1 MSRASGE
8 GEADPS
14 PRPLGGRLSAVFD
27 RTLDGALA
35 LTVLVASVTIFAQVL
50 LRYVFNRPI
59 AWADEFA
66 VLVFAWMIF
75 IGAAVVQRTDSH
87 IAMDT
92 FVRLLPARAQFT
104 AYLLRV
110 GAIACV
116 LGVLFV
122 EGLALS
128 ERFSGL
134 EYPAMGISRG
144 YLYATLPV
152 CVPLIAIYLVR
163 CLARALHKGA
173 DPTASAGR
181 EGR

>member
-1 MSRASGE
+1 VNRPSGE
-8 GEADPS
+8 GDTDPS
-14 PRPLGGRLSAVFD
+14 PPPLRARLLARFD
-27 RTLDGALA
+27 RILDAALA
-35 LTVLVASVTIFAQVL
+35 LTVLVASVTIFAQVV
-50 LRYVFNRPI
+50 LRYIFNSPI

-87 IAMDT
+87 LAMDT
-92 FVRLLPARAQFT
+92 FVRLLPARAQRA

-110 GAIACV
+110 GAIAGV

-122 EGLALS
+122 QGLTLA
-128 ERFSGL
+128 ERFGGL
-134 EYPAMGISRG
+134 KYPAMGISRG

-163 CLARALHKGA
+163 SLVRALRERA
-173 DPTASAGR
+173 NPTASAVR